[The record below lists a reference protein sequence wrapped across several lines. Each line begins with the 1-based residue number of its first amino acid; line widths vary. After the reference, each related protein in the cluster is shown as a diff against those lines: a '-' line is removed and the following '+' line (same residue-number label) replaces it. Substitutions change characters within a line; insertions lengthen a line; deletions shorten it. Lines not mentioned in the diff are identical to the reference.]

1 VLIYVKLSKED
12 EAAVPGGGEDIQVRR
27 EDQQKIN
34 QFSTLHQKEMAVE
47 EALRGK
53 LVCIAHMIRSG
64 VNHGGFGGEEGKRG
78 FGLWIEANLRYR
90 RRRRT
95 LRK

>member
-53 LVCIAHMIRSG
+53 LVRIPVIRPG
-64 VNHGGFGGEEGKRG
+64 VKLEGFGGGEGKRG

-90 RRRRT
+90 RRKRT